1 MLFNPDK
8 KSTPKLHLVSN
19 NSLPV
24 EGNNLETVHRPE
36 VLSKHA
42 KFVRSLSVNPF
53 SMNLNKSLKNSE
65 E

>member
-1 MLFNPDK
+1 MLPNTDK

-24 EGNNLETVHRPE
+24 ANNQETVHRPE

-53 SMNLNKSLKNSE
+53 SMNLNRSLKNSE